1 MKLLTLSL
9 FKTTNLLWPKAGN
22 TWKQLRIDLQENSV
36 FDRDCFRRIIVNE
49 QAETLNK
56 ISTVA
61 QLQLRKE

>member
-9 FKTTNLLWPKAGN
+9 FKATNLLWPKAGN
-22 TWKQLRIDLQENSV
+22 TWKLLRIDLQENSV

-61 QLQLRKE
+61 QLQLRKG

>member
-9 FKTTNLLWPKAGN
+9 FKTTNLLLPKAGN

-61 QLQLRKE
+61 QLQLRKG